1 MAKKAKKL
9 RAEKYD
15 EKLSID
21 GSFEDVIKVSVIPM
35 PKPKPPKEPTKK
47 PPKKK

>member
-1 MAKKAKKL
+1 MKDDKNKKE

-21 GSFEDVIKVSVIPM
+21 GTLDDVLRLTVPE
-35 PKPKPPKEPTKK
+35 PKEKEEAKNT
-47 PPKKK
+47 